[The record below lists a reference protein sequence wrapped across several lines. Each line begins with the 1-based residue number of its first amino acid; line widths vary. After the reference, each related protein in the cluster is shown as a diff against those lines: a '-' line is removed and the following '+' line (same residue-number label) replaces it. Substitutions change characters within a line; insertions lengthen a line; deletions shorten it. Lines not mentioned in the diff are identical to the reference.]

1 MIKTI
6 EKPGTTEI
14 RVCDLCTSE
23 SDQDDILREFEI
35 PIIGKVD
42 MHSRCYGIIKSRMK
56 KTLGLKTKV

>member
-23 SDQDDILREFEI
+23 SDQDDLLSEFEI

-42 MHSRCYGIIKSRMK
+42 LHSRCYGIVKSRVK
-56 KTLGLKTKV
+56 SSLGLKTQI

>member
-6 EKPGTTEI
+6 ESPSTKEI
-14 RVCDLCTSE
+14 KVCDLCTSE

-42 MHSRCYGIIKSRMK
+42 LHSRCYGIVKSRMK
-56 KTLGLKTKV
+56 DSLGLKTQI

>member
-42 MHSRCYGIIKSRMK
+42 MHGRCYGIVKSRFK
-56 KTLGLKTKV
+56 ETLGLKTQI